1 MNRNE
6 INTAISNYSTLLDS
20 ATTEQVSTAIAWYDE
35 AHDIALSMSDLC
47 GLSIEKCASI
57 LAAFSPRERWAS
69 NVKYANMFI
78 NGGTPPTLTN
88 NINMAYAAM
97 SLGFDALNGRKTN
110 AFARNI
116 AGDKDAVTI
125 DVWMIRAAGLD
136 ANKGVNDTEYRL
148 LSEVV
153 KELASTR
160 GLYPATAQA
169 LIWIIIRGD
178 HK

>member
-1 MNRNE
+1 MNRND
-6 INTAISNYSTLLDS
+6 IDTAISNYATLLDS
-20 ATTEQVSTAIAWYDE
+20 ATPADTALAGAWYNE
-35 AHDIALSMSDLC
+35 AHDIAKSMSNLS
-47 GLSIEKCASI
+47 GLTIEKCASVI
-57 LAAFSPRERWAS
+57 AAFSPRERWNT

-125 DVWMIRAAGLD
+125 DVWMIRAAGMD
-136 ANKGVNDTEYRL
+136 ANKGVNDTEYRI

-153 KELASTR
+153 KELAANR
-160 GLYPATAQA
+160 NMYPATAQA
-169 LIWIIIRGD
+169 LIWIIVRGN
-178 HK
+178 HA

>member
-1 MNRNE
+1 MNRND
-6 INTAISNYSTLLDS
+6 IDTAIRNYSDILDS
-20 ATTEQVSTAIAWYDE
+20 ATLEQGLVAMGWYDE
-35 AHDIALSMSDLC
+35 AHAIARSLSDLC

-57 LAAFSPRERWAS
+57 IAAFSPRERWAS
-69 NVKYANMFI
+69 NVKYAHMFI

-97 SLGFDALNGRKTN
+97 SLGFNALNGRKTN

-125 DVWMIRAAGLD
+125 DVWMIRAAGMD
-136 ANKGVNDTEYRL
+136 ANKGVNDTEYRIL
-148 LSEVV
+148 AEVV
-153 KELASTR
+153 KELAANR
-160 GLYPATAQA
+160 GMYPATAQA
-169 LIWIIIRGD
+169 LIWIIVRGD